1 LKQVQTKAIFESK
14 IGQLSFSGGTNQSI
28 YLFPFPFR
36 CLYGE
41 LYSERI
47 NLRTTAKINPKERV
61 KNIARSAELLPDR
74 TFGVPGRQKL
84 LPDRAFCVLGRLKP
98 LPDRAFHVPGRQKTL
113 PDRVFRV
120 P

>member
-1 LKQVQTKAIFESK
+1 MLKKVQTKAIFESK

-28 YLFPFPFR
+28 YLFPFR

-74 TFGVPGRQKL
+74 TFGVTGRQKL
-84 LPDRAFCVLGRLKP
+84 LPDRTFCVLGRLKP